1 LAVCGCRASTPE
13 ATVNDFVKARIAGD
27 EERAAELTLEEDLDD
42 FIGGEAFLSSSGVD
56 FEVGRV
62 EVDGTHAVV
71 TIHFRWDD
79 QEVEVPYV
87 CEREG
92 TQWLVALRETEE
104 MWLEEYP

>member
-1 LAVCGCRASTPE
+1 VTVSGCRASTPE

-27 EERAAELTLEEDLDD
+27 EERAAELSVEEDLDE
-42 FIGGEAFLSSSGVD
+42 FIGGEAFLSGSGVD
-56 FEVGRV
+56 FDVGRA

-71 TIHFRWDD
+71 TVHFRWDD
-79 QEVEVPYV
+79 QVVEVPYV